1 MVVLGDFLEIS
12 IETPDILASIE
23 FYTRLGFRQASVND
37 VWTHPYAVLTDGR
50 VYLGLHQRALPSPAL
65 TFVQPNLRRQLTEF
79 EALGIQ
85 FEFREL
91 GEDQF
96 NAAGFYAPY
105 HQMVTLLEV
114 RTFSPVTAPVSGI
127 LCGYFEEYRLPV
139 PELHTSRRFWEQL
152 GLISSELAGARARSV
167 QLATGG
173 LNLGLWGTNER
184 VQPQLIFLHDR
195 LEETARQ
202 LEQRG
207 IAVQREESDELLLTA
222 PEGTQLLI
230 VRDDS

>member
-1 MVVLGDFLEIS
+1 MLGDFLEIS

-23 FYTRLGFRQASVND
+23 FYTRLGFKQASVND
-37 VWTHPYAVLTDGR
+37 VWAHPYAVLTDGR
-50 VYLGLHQRALPSPAL
+50 VYLGLHQYALSSPAL
-65 TFVQPNLRRQLTEF
+65 CFVQPDLRRQLSEF

-96 NAAGFYAPY
+96 NAAGFYAPD
-105 HQMVTLLEV
+105 HQMVTLLEA
-114 RTFSPVTAPVSGI
+114 RTFSPVTAQVSGT

-139 PELHTSRRFWEQL
+139 RELQTSRRFWEQL
-152 GLISSELAGARARSV
+152 GLINTEPAGAQARSV

-173 LNLGLWGTNER
+173 LNLGLWDRKER
-184 VQPQLIFLHDR
+184 AQPQLIFLHTQPK
-195 LEETARQ
+195 ETAQQ
-202 LEQRG
+202 LEQHG
-207 IAVQREESDELLLTA
+207 IVVQRAKSDELLLTT

-230 VRDDS
+230 VRGDS